1 MGDCI
6 NQYTQV
12 CLKAPSGREV
22 TCDFGITICGDGC
35 CPPPPSYT
43 FPTAPPTTTRAPT
56 TTKAPAPVTSGPNSP
71 APQQLTPALVPT
83 TSVDPSNTLEPI
95 STRSVDNSANTFSR
109 IGVVACMLLVI
120 VQIV

>member
-1 MGDCI
+1 
-6 NQYTQV
+6 
-12 CLKAPSGREV
+12 
-22 TCDFGITICGDGC
+22 
-35 CPPPPSYT
+35 
-43 FPTAPPTTTRAPT
+43 
-56 TTKAPAPVTSGPNSP
+56 
-71 APQQLTPALVPT
+71 LVPT